1 MKVYVNVYVA
11 DGGGERRRRTTAAVD
26 EGDGGERRTATAD
39 DDDGGSATNDDG
51 GRCETHKRFEL
62 SRKIAKKATQLCV
75 NLARAK
81 EVCRAVLCPQYG
93 MLNFIVHQ
101 KQSGHT

>member
-1 MKVYVNVYVA
+1 MWRTAAAND
-11 DGGGERRRRTTAAVD
+11 DGGRQLRSTAAVD